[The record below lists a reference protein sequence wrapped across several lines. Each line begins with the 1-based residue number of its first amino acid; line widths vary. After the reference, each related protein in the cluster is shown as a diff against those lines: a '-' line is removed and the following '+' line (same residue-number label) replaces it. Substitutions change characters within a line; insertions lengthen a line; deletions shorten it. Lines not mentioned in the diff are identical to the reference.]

1 MSNIPSDLKY
11 AKSHE
16 WTRTEDDGTV
26 TIGISDHAQAALG
39 DLVFIEA
46 PEVGR
51 TLEAGEA
58 CAVVESVKAASD
70 VYAPV
75 GGEVVATNAVLADAP
90 ETVNSDPYGD
100 GWLFRVR
107 PAGGGAADGLLDA
120 AAYEKLLADEG

>member
-1 MSNIPSDLKY
+1 MSNVPADLKY

-16 WTRTEDDGTV
+16 WARTEDDGTV

-107 PAGGGAADGLLDA
+107 PAGGGASDGLLDA